1 MQKKKKTTKGTKNK
15 SKQVEK
21 ELDIIENNLDNL
33 QKVAQKNKKK
43 EKERKAKIEEKII
56 SMREDLKMQLLNQ
69 NKFGEQ
75 FDDMIENYL
84 FLVALKED
92 LQHDINVNGFRY
104 ETQTGNGYTTSKPN
118 ESVPNL
124 LKVST
129 EMRKILQDLELK
141 EPDEK
146 PPVSTDFK
154 VGDNEDDLL

>member
-33 QKVAQKNKKK
+33 QKVAQ
-43 EKERKAKIEEKII
+43 KERKAKIEEKII